1 MKLYETSTPG
11 EYLGLQFD
19 VMELLRF
26 LQAVAAWRK
35 KARPKGL
42 LILDLERYDAHQNDI
57 NSTVLLENAFA
68 PIAKAIDDGQ
78 IEAVKAARVWGSFRA
93 ELYKPIAN
101 APRVEYGTT
110 LTGYPLDYNDQ
121 PIKDNNE
128 NDCIK
133 IIFSRPLAECLTVYR
148 VHSCAE
154 WGALDVGAVDMTHGI
169 LSPTLPPTD
178 DATIKALLAGMRAP
192 DRIFRAFT
200 NS

>member
-35 KARPKGL
+35 NTPLKIYDCEL
-42 LILDLERYDAHQNDI
+42 HDAHRNDVA
-57 NSTVLLENAFA
+57 STVKLEAALA

-93 ELYKPIAN
+93 ELYKPFSN

-110 LTGYPLDYNDQ
+110 LTGYPLDSDDN
-121 PIKDNNE
+121 PIK
-128 NDCIK
+128 NDYEVVGAK
-133 IIFSRPLAECLTVYR
+133 IIFSAPLSECLTVYR
-148 VHSCAE
+148 VHCCAE
-154 WGALDVGAVDMTHGI
+154 WGALDLGGVDFSHGI
-169 LSPTLPPTD
+169 LSSTLPPTD
-178 DATIKALLAGMRAP
+178 AATIEAQLEGKRNE
-192 DRIFRAFT
+192 RFIRAFM
-200 NS
+200 N

>member
-19 VMELLRF
+19 VWEIVHF
-26 LQAVAAWRK
+26 WQAVAAWRK
-35 KARPKGL
+35 KTPLKIYDREL
-42 LILDLERYDAHQNDI
+42 HDAHRNDI
-57 NSTVLLENAFA
+57 ASTVKLEAALA

-110 LTGYPLDYNDQ
+110 LTGYPLDHDDN
-121 PIKDNNE
+121 PIK
-128 NDCIK
+128 NDYEVVGVK
-133 IIFSRPLAECLTVYR
+133 IIFSAPLAECLTVYR

-154 WGALDVGAVDMTHGI
+154 WGALDVGAVDMTHGV

-178 DATIKALLAGMRAP
+178 DATIEAQLDGKRNDCFMRAL
-192 DRIFRAFT
+192 
-200 NS
+200 NNW